1 MCRACLEPTTSSKAA
16 SVIQDGAC
24 FGPQAKRASRSAHC
38 NAKAR
43 GNSSRVPQQRPSY
56 LMLCVK
62 PHARSWLKKGS
73 VLLRIANGSAC
84 RADPLD
90 RLKLNSINC
99 VRDGR
104 RYSLQAQGDFRVT
117 AIIGIN

>member
-1 MCRACLEPTTSSKAA
+1 
-16 SVIQDGAC
+16 
-24 FGPQAKRASRSAHC
+24 
-38 NAKAR
+38 
-43 GNSSRVPQQRPSY
+43 
-56 LMLCVK
+56 MLCVK

-104 RYSLQAQGDFRVT
+104 RYSLQAQGDFRGIAFKAYVYRRRRT
-117 AIIGIN
+117 ATRPSIRL